1 MLSSSTT
8 VPTEVHCTDTR
19 VPDEGGLG
27 SSDRIV
33 AGPREPVHEFH
44 RPALAYRPH
53 PLLRSGHLQTLLVGL
68 VGFECPSYNA
78 TPIRIGLDDGE
89 SMIVHE
95 ERGAAISKQAPLAI
109 LLHGLGGDHR
119 SAYLGRLAPRLRSL
133 GLCVWRVD
141 LRGCGEGLK
150 HAWRPANAGSSEDL
164 AAVVKAAMEL
174 HPERQILIAGFSLSG
189 NILLKMLGE
198 AGAGVG
204 RTKFDLARLSLALA
218 IAPPINLHDCA
229 GNMDRWSRRLYTHY
243 YLKSLDSQVQIR
255 QQHWPQ
261 WRTRSRTPKV
271 RTIRQFDARYTAPL
285 SGFIDED
292 DYYTQSSAIDWLPS
306 IKTQAKI
313 LVDRDDPIVT
323 ARSFA
328 QANPNPESTEIMY
341 TRRGGHMGYFGIDE
355 RGQNIRWL
363 EYFVAQAFR
372 P

>member
-1 MLSSSTT
+1 MLTSSKA
-8 VPTEVHCTDTR
+8 VLTEGSSVNAR
-19 VPDEGGLG
+19 MPDEIGMRKHTPPNGDSLQPA
-27 SSDRIV
+27 SEYH
-33 AGPREPVHEFH
+33 P
-44 RPALAYRPH
+44 PALAYRPH

-68 VGFECPSYNA
+68 VGFECPKYNA
-78 TPIRIGLDDGE
+78 VPIRIGLDDGE

-95 ERGAAISKQAPLAI
+95 ERGAALSKQAPLAI

-119 SAYLGRLAPRLRSL
+119 SAYLGRLAPQLRSQ
-133 GLCVWRVD
+133 GMCVWRVD
-141 LRGCGEGLK
+141 LRGCGEGLT

-174 HPERQILIAGFSLSG
+174 HPERTIQIAGFSLSG

-198 AGAGVG
+198 AGAGAG
-204 RTKFDLARLSLALA
+204 CNKFDLSRLRLALA

-229 GNMDRWSRRLYTHY
+229 SNMDRWSRRMYTHY
-243 YLKSLDSQVQIR
+243 YLKSLDNQVAIR

-271 RTIRQFDARYTAPL
+271 QTIRQFDARYTAPL

-292 DYYTQSSAIDWLPS
+292 DYYTQSSAVDWLPS
-306 IKTQAKI
+306 IRTPTKI
-313 LVDRDDPIVT
+313 LVDQDDPIVP

-328 QANPNPESTEIMY
+328 CAKTNPASTEILH
-341 TRRGGHMGYFGIDE
+341 TRRGGHMGYFGIDA

-363 EYFVAQAFR
+363 EYFVAHAFR
-372 P
+372 Q